1 MFIIGNYIGRK
12 RGKKVVDFYDDP
24 VQMEP
29 LVIDGSRPVYNSL
42 IGLAHELS
50 EASACL
56 DAALVPSTAK
66 GLSTLVENMNCYYS
80 NLIEGHKTLPIDIE
94 AALQQAT
101 ERADQKDLQS
111 LAFAHIEADRWARQ
125 QRLTEETLRPF
136 LLDVHR
142 VFCQHLPEDLLR
154 LSDDSIMT
162 PGEFRP
168 TNKEVQVG
176 RHLAPKAETLGRFL
190 ERYTKV
196 YGQRLEWAKKDG
208 ISKLDGIVAAFA
220 AHHRLAWIHPFL
232 DGNGRVA
239 RITLDA
245 MLRECGV
252 NGSCLWSMSRG
263 FAKTSE
269 DYKAKLANA
278 DQPRMGDLDG
288 RGNLSEKRLAEF
300 IEYSLRTAVDQA
312 KYMGSMLA
320 LENFQARAEGYFNRV
335 RFDLKPESAY
345 LFLHAFRLGE
355 FERGEASRIT
365 GLSERV
371 ARDVLGR
378 LLAEGLLLSDTPKGR
393 VRVGFPVHALGS
405 LLPNLYPAG
414 DVDITPEQLRRLIG
428 VAKQKIVKPSQRT

>member
-1 MFIIGNYIGRK
+1 M
-12 RGKKVVDFYDDP
+12 VDFYDDP

-29 LVIDGSRPVYNSL
+29 LLIDGSRPVYNSL
-42 IGLAHELS
+42 TGLAHELS

-56 DAALVPSTAK
+56 DAALVPSTARS
-66 GLSTLVENMNCYYS
+66 LSALVENMNCYYS

-94 AALQQAT
+94 QALKEASGK
-101 ERADQKDLQS
+101 ADQQDLQS
-111 LAFAHIEADRWARQ
+111 LAFAHVEADRWARQ
-125 QRLTEETLRPF
+125 QTLTRDTLLPF

-154 LSDDSIMT
+154 LSDGSIME

-168 TNKEVQVG
+168 INKEVQVG

-190 ERYTKV
+190 ERYAKV
-196 YGQRLEWAKKDG
+196 YGQRLEWAKKGG
-208 ISKLDGIVAAFA
+208 ISKLDGIVTSFA

-239 RITLDA
+239 RIALDA

-252 NGSCLWSMSRG
+252 NGTCLWSMSRG
-263 FAKTSE
+263 FAKASDE
-269 DYKAKLANA
+269 YKARLAGA
-278 DQPRMGDLDG
+278 DEHRMGDLDG

-300 IEYSLRTAVDQA
+300 IEYSLQTAIDQA
-312 KYMGSMLA
+312 KYMGRMFA
-320 LENFQARAEGYFNRV
+320 LENIRSRVEGYFHRV

-345 LFLHAFRLGE
+345 LFLHAFGMGE

-371 ARDVLGR
+371 ARAVLSDLVG
-378 LLAEGLLLSDTPKGR
+378 EGFLLSDTPKGK

-414 DVDITPEQLRRLIG
+414 DVDVTPEQLRQLIG
-428 VAKQKIVKPSQRT
+428 AVKHNNPARRLTKK

>member
-1 MFIIGNYIGRK
+1 M
-12 RGKKVVDFYDDP
+12 VDFYDDP

-66 GLSTLVENMNCYYS
+66 SLSTLVENMNCYYS

-94 AALQQAT
+94 EALQEAT
-101 ERADQKDLQS
+101 EETDQKVLQN
-111 LAFAHIEADRWARQ
+111 LAFAHVEADRWAKQ
-125 QRLTEETLRPF
+125 QSLTKDTLLTF

-142 VFCQHLPEDLLR
+142 VFCQHLPEDLLK
-154 LSDDSIMT
+154 LSDGSIMK

-190 ERYTKV
+190 ERYTTV
-196 YGQRLEWAKKDG
+196 YGQRLEWAKKGG
-208 ISKLDGIVAAFA
+208 ISKLDGIVASFA
-220 AHHRLAWIHPFL
+220 AHHRLAWIHPFS

-263 FAKTSE
+263 FAKTSD
-269 DYKAKLANA
+269 DYKTQLAGA
-278 DQPRMGDLDG
+278 DEHRMGDLDG
-288 RGNLSEKRLAEF
+288 RGHLSEKRLSEF

-312 KYMGSMLA
+312 KYMGSMFA
-320 LENFQARAEGYFNRV
+320 LENFQARVEGYFNRV
-335 RFDLKPESAY
+335 RFDLKPESAH

-371 ARDVLGR
+371 ARDVLGQ
-378 LLAEGLLLSDTPKGR
+378 LLDEGFLLSDSPKGK

-414 DVDITPEQLRRLIG
+414 DVDITPEQLKRFIR
-428 VAKQKIVKPSQRT
+428 AVKHNNLARYLVSKTRGIK

>member
-1 MFIIGNYIGRK
+1 M
-12 RGKKVVDFYDDP
+12 VDFYDDP

-154 LSDDSIMT
+154 LSDGSIMT

-168 TNKEVQVG
+168 TN
-176 RHLAPKAETLGRFL
+176 
-190 ERYTKV
+190 
-196 YGQRLEWAKKDG
+196 
-208 ISKLDGIVAAFA
+208 
-220 AHHRLAWIHPFL
+220 
-232 DGNGRVA
+232 
-239 RITLDA
+239 
-245 MLRECGV
+245 
-252 NGSCLWSMSRG
+252 
-263 FAKTSE
+263 
-269 DYKAKLANA
+269 
-278 DQPRMGDLDG
+278 
-288 RGNLSEKRLAEF
+288 
-300 IEYSLRTAVDQA
+300 
-312 KYMGSMLA
+312 
-320 LENFQARAEGYFNRV
+320 
-335 RFDLKPESAY
+335 
-345 LFLHAFRLGE
+345 
-355 FERGEASRIT
+355 
-365 GLSERV
+365 
-371 ARDVLGR
+371 
-378 LLAEGLLLSDTPKGR
+378 
-393 VRVGFPVHALGS
+393 
-405 LLPNLYPAG
+405 
-414 DVDITPEQLRRLIG
+414 
-428 VAKQKIVKPSQRT
+428 